1 MIPYPDLENLPSN
14 LQALSASRKPLN
26 VFRMVMHAQD
36 FAPAYFGMAD
46 ATKVCTIAAPH
57 RELIILRVGESYGS
71 NYELFHHRR
80 IARSVGLSEAAITA
94 AGVFEGQQQGLSQRE
109 SDIIAWTDMLLSDHA
124 LRGEH
129 RDRALRELGM
139 RGVADLVFIVG
150 FYQLVCNFLLTFD
163 IPVEEG
169 MGKQG

>member
-1 MIPYPDLENLPSN
+1 MIQYPDMEKLPAE
-14 LQALSASRKPLN
+14 LQALAASRKPLN

-46 ATKVCTIAAPH
+46 ATKACTIAAPH

-71 NYELFHHRR
+71 SYELFHHRR
-80 IARSVGLSEAAITA
+80 IARSAGLSEAAIAA
-94 AGVFEGQQQGLSQRE
+94 AGVFGKPRDGLSQRE
-109 SDIIAWTDMLLSDHA
+109 SDIIAWTDMILSEHA
-124 LRGEH
+124 LLGAERE
-129 RDRALRELGM
+129 RAISELGV

-163 IPVEEG
+163 IPLEDG
-169 MGKQG
+169 MNEQG